1 MCHKSENFVN
11 VIPLTGQKINIYI
24 MRLVL
29 IAIALCNT
37 LLLGQQDEFV
47 GSKTCSNCHI
57 DEYKSWLK
65 STHANAGGK
74 PSSNRILAPF
84 DGQKIEINNGWFI
97 PYKKDNRYFFR
108 AQENGFPEKK
118 YEVIGVVGGG
128 HLYGGGTQSYFGFFP
143 DGTMRLLPFDY
154 DPGNRTWFFE
164 SNDLSGWVPVD
175 KKISPRQMSE
185 WPPNRVLGSIE
196 EKQNCQQCHGS
207 QIVTSFT
214 ISKGAYITNFTD
226 LSINCESCHG
236 PGKEHVSLM
245 QYGKTIV
252 KGYTGIRSLATL
264 SKEESIAVC
273 SQCHALKDM
282 IRPGYLPGMD
292 FENYFSTKFSML
304 GNNPYYPDGRVRAFG
319 YQQNHIFSDCYL
331 NGSMTCV
338 DCHNPHAN
346 SYQDIN
352 RNPLEGRF
360 DNGQCTSCHIS
371 ISLDISNHTFHDEN
385 SLGSQCTSCHMPFQ
399 QHRAVGDYIKF
410 SRADHTISIPRP
422 DLDEKFGISNACVQ
436 CHSELSNNDVSNQIM
451 EWYGELKPLNRLES
465 TLLLFLDGNQSMKDL
480 VNLIGDNSDPNPQ
493 LFAGLA
499 TAYMSQHENRYN
511 DLLIEK
517 LKSLATIDDLDI
529 KSVSL
534 AYLDLL
540 SDYKNNLSP
549 YIINILS
556 QSGKD
561 QSKIRS
567 RWSIALAYRA
577 QNISKQKNFPESI
590 KIYNKALT
598 IWPNNQKAR
607 KGLAST
613 YLLNADLLNAVKTYG
628 EVVKMD
634 KSDWSGWAGLANSQA
649 RNGQFDIAL
658 EAYMKSLE
666 INTYNSSAHLGIGD
680 ILYKMK
686 NYDLA
691 EQHLVRAIELDP
703 AIVESYIYLA
713 AVKVRQK
720 DYKNASVYLNRGLI
734 LKPDHAIGNMMKNE
748 LSNIE

>member
-1 MCHKSENFVN
+1 
-11 VIPLTGQKINIYI
+11 
-24 MRLVL
+24 
-29 IAIALCNT
+29 
-37 LLLGQQDEFV
+37 
-47 GSKTCSNCHI
+47 
-57 DEYKSWLK
+57 
-65 STHANAGGK
+65 
-74 PSSNRILAPF
+74 
-84 DGQKIEINNGWFI
+84 
-97 PYKKDNRYFFR
+97 
-108 AQENGFPEKK
+108 
-118 YEVIGVVGGG
+118 
-128 HLYGGGTQSYFGFFP
+128 
-143 DGTMRLLPFDY
+143 
-154 DPGNRTWFFE
+154 
-164 SNDLSGWVPVD
+164 
-175 KKISPRQMSE
+175 
-185 WPPNRVLGSIE
+185 
-196 EKQNCQQCHGS
+196 
-207 QIVTSFT
+207 
-214 ISKGAYITNFTD
+214 
-226 LSINCESCHG
+226 
-236 PGKEHVSLM
+236 
-245 QYGKTIV
+245 
-252 KGYTGIRSLATL
+252 
-264 SKEESIAVC
+264 
-273 SQCHALKDM
+273 
-282 IRPGYLPGMD
+282 
-292 FENYFSTKFSML
+292 
-304 GNNPYYPDGRVRAFG
+304 
-319 YQQNHIFSDCYL
+319 
-331 NGSMTCV
+331 MTCV

-511 DLLIEK
+511 VLLIEK

-540 SDYKNNLSP
+540 SDYNNNLSP

-577 QNISKQKNFPESI
+577 QNISKQKNFSESI

-613 YLLNADLLNAVKTYG
+613 YLLNDDLLNAVKTYG

-734 LKPDHAIGNMMKNE
+734 LKPDHAIGKMMKNE

>member
-1 MCHKSENFVN
+1 
-11 VIPLTGQKINIYI
+11 
-24 MRLVL
+24 
-29 IAIALCNT
+29 
-37 LLLGQQDEFV
+37 
-47 GSKTCSNCHI
+47 
-57 DEYKSWLK
+57 
-65 STHANAGGK
+65 
-74 PSSNRILAPF
+74 
-84 DGQKIEINNGWFI
+84 
-97 PYKKDNRYFFR
+97 
-108 AQENGFPEKK
+108 
-118 YEVIGVVGGG
+118 
-128 HLYGGGTQSYFGFFP
+128 
-143 DGTMRLLPFDY
+143 
-154 DPGNRTWFFE
+154 
-164 SNDLSGWVPVD
+164 
-175 KKISPRQMSE
+175 
-185 WPPNRVLGSIE
+185 
-196 EKQNCQQCHGS
+196 
-207 QIVTSFT
+207 
-214 ISKGAYITNFTD
+214 
-226 LSINCESCHG
+226 
-236 PGKEHVSLM
+236 
-245 QYGKTIV
+245 
-252 KGYTGIRSLATL
+252 
-264 SKEESIAVC
+264 
-273 SQCHALKDM
+273 
-282 IRPGYLPGMD
+282 
-292 FENYFSTKFSML
+292 
-304 GNNPYYPDGRVRAFG
+304 
-319 YQQNHIFSDCYL
+319 
-331 NGSMTCV
+331 
-338 DCHNPHAN
+338 
-346 SYQDIN
+346 
-352 RNPLEGRF
+352 
-360 DNGQCTSCHIS
+360 
-371 ISLDISNHTFHDEN
+371 
-385 SLGSQCTSCHMPFQ
+385 
-399 QHRAVGDYIKF
+399 
-410 SRADHTISIPRP
+410 
-422 DLDEKFGISNACVQ
+422 
-436 CHSELSNNDVSNQIM
+436 M

-577 QNISKQKNFPESI
+577 QNISKQKNFSESI

-613 YLLNADLLNAVKTYG
+613 YLLNDDLLNAVKTYG

-649 RNGQFDIAL
+649 RNGQYDIAL

-720 DYKNASVYLNRGLI
+720 DYKNAAVYLNRGLI
-734 LKPDHAIGNMMKNE
+734 LKPDHAIGKMMKNE